1 MYEFLRP
8 LLETPSGQMTFLGHG
23 FDQLTKLWD
32 GLVEYQM
39 WIFVFTILVCA
50 VVLFYTKL
58 RTRHRNIKKLWVFI
72 LFFLTKRQM
81 LIPLIWTFARREDA
95 FEEQTLRELL
105 QIRRDC
111 RSKSLKYTPS
121 DRLGLEQ
128 KVSEI
133 LYQYFTKLETQG
145 KIRPGSKFSKIVE
158 DLEFIDG
165 KLVELQAL
173 YNLEAKRWNQAT
185 SFFLVR
191 GLMRFWG
198 MKRFDLFEG

>member
-8 LLETPSGQMTFLGHG
+8 ILETPSGKLTFLGHVV
-23 FDQLTKLWD
+23 DQLSVLWNMM
-32 GLVEYQM
+32 VEYQM
-39 WIFVFTILVCA
+39 WIFVGTIIICA
-50 VVLFYTKL
+50 VVLFYMKL
-58 RTRHRNIKKLWVFI
+58 RTRHRNIRKLWIFI

-81 LIPLIWTFARREDA
+81 LIPLIWTFAQREDA
-95 FEEQTLRELL
+95 FEEEVLKELL

-121 DRLGLEQ
+121 ERLGLER
-128 KVSEI
+128 KVSHI
-133 LYQYFTKLETQG
+133 LYQYFTMLEEKG
-145 KIRPGSKFSKIVE
+145 KIRSGSKFSKIVE
-158 DLEFIDG
+158 DLEFIDA

-185 SFFLVR
+185 SFFVIR

-198 MKRFDLFEG
+198 MKRFDLFES